1 MAKQKEAESP
11 NQNESN
17 VTGNIQAQN
26 GIHEAENGNS
36 KTLIGKNDSEVPTI
50 KVLVVG
56 SGHVGTIDETHEV
69 AAKISA
75 FDGVVFVYVDAND
88 LPKGTLEE
96 LSIEELH
103 KLYGLCNKSIM
114 QMQPDDD
121 GFQATMNLMSKLR
134 TKSDSFDPMESFK
147 QAFPSEAKLLNR
159 KSPAEKAKERLE
171 RQEREEAEKVAEI
184 ARKKAE
190 EEKKK
195 SGQEEEETESD
206 EQ

>member
-1 MAKQKEAESP
+1 MSKQSQKNQQTNAE
-11 NQNESN
+11 N
-17 VTGNIQAQN
+17 VEKQPSIGNSDT
-26 GIHEAENGNS
+26 ENGNIG
-36 KTLIGKNDSEVPTI
+36 TVNGKNDTEVPTI

-56 SGHVGTIDETHEV
+56 SGHGGTIDETYEV

-75 FDGVVFVYVDAND
+75 IDGVVFVHVDAND

-134 TKSDSFDPMESFK
+134 TKSDSFDPLESFK
-147 QAFPSEAKLLNR
+147 QAFPTEAKMLNR
-159 KSPAEKAKERLE
+159 KTPAEKAKERLE
-171 RQEREEAEKVAEI
+171 KLQNEEAQKVAEI
-184 ARKKAE
+184 AKKKAE

-195 SGQEEEETESD
+195 SGEKQEDESEESKE
-206 EQ
+206 